1 MWLVVPRYG
10 INMLKV
16 HTHTHTHTH
25 ARTHVCTHTHTH
37 THTHTFH
44 AQNGVI
50 FALSGFKN
58 PFRGE
63 LREKA
68 MEMGA
73 KYEPD
78 WNPKCTH
85 LV

>member
-1 MWLVVPRYG
+1 MLKNTPWLAASHNA
-10 INMLKV
+10 NMLMV
-16 HTHTHTHTH
+16 LPPTHTH
-25 ARTHVCTHTHTH
+25 AC
-37 THTHTFH
+37 TFH
-44 AQNGVI
+44 TQNGVI

-78 WNPKCTH
+78 WSPKCTH